1 MKKASLT
8 SYHGQELGTRRK
20 ISIIM
25 VGGNEAWSENHL
37 GFENINIF
45 RQKQCRKNIYIPLD
59 DLEPDNIPLNQTF
72 RREKQ
77 LASQVRRKRM
87 STYVHPVY
95 VHKLE
100 GNEAWSEALRVL
112 LFHQN
117 GKSLEPAN
125 IPLKTP
131 PSLPHSEKWEP

>member
-1 MKKASLT
+1 L
-8 SYHGQELGTRRK
+8 K
-20 ISIIM
+20 ISTFS
-25 VGGNEAWSENHL
+25 G
-37 GFENINIF
+37 
-45 RQKQCRKNIYIPLD
+45 KNNAGKTYIYIPLD

-77 LASQVRRKRM
+77 LASQVRRKGM
-87 STYVHPVY
+87 NSYVHPIY

-117 GKSLEPAN
+117 EKASSQPTFPSKHHTLYHTLKSENPN
-125 IPLKTP
+125 
-131 PSLPHSEKWEP
+131 PHSFIVRKERREGGF